1 MVVVRDFT
9 VSADAL
15 RWVDR
20 DDLTEVVPG
29 LRYQTPF
36 HFYEDTL
43 IIFINGIRVERDN
56 LDGFTIIDDQTFL
69 MNQTYLF
76 PEYRITAGYV
86 QKGS

>member
-1 MVVVRDFT
+1 MVIARDFT

-29 LRYQTPF
+29 LRYRTPA
-36 HFYEDTL
+36 HFYEGTL
-43 IIFINGIRVERDN
+43 VVFVNGVRVERDN
-56 LDGFTIIDDQTFL
+56 YDGFFIVDDETFE
-69 MNQTYLF
+69 MQQTYMF
-76 PEYRITAGYV
+76 PEFRITAGYM